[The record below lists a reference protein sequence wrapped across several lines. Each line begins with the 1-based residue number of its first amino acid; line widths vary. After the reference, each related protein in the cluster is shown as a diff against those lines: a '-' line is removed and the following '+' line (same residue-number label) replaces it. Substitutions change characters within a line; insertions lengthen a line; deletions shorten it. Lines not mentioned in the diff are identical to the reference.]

1 MGTTLAINNLQVK
14 LNGKILLTDVSLVLK
29 SPEICVL
36 MGPNGSGKST
46 LAKVL
51 AGHPDYAVTGGSI
64 KLNARNLLKMSPED
78 RARAGVY
85 LAFQS
90 PTEVPGVNVLNFLY
104 QIHQTKEAGISLIEF
119 RKSLLPHLELIH
131 LSPKFL
137 ERDLHVGFSG
147 GEKKKLELLQLAVL
161 KPKVI
166 ILDEIDAG
174 LDVDAL
180 KVVAQ
185 GIIKFRP
192 PDSVVLLITHYQRIL
207 HYLKPDKIHVL
218 MDGTIKRS
226 DGMTLVKRI
235 EEKGYAA
242 V

>member
-85 LAFQS
+85 LAFQA
-90 PTEVPGVNVLNFLY
+90 PIEIPGVNVLNFL
-104 QIHQTKEAGISLIEF
+104 
-119 RKSLLPHLELIH
+119 
-131 LSPKFL
+131 
-137 ERDLHVGFSG
+137 
-147 GEKKKLELLQLAVL
+147 
-161 KPKVI
+161 
-166 ILDEIDAG
+166 
-174 LDVDAL
+174 
-180 KVVAQ
+180 
-185 GIIKFRP
+185 
-192 PDSVVLLITHYQRIL
+192 
-207 HYLKPDKIHVL
+207 
-218 MDGTIKRS
+218 
-226 DGMTLVKRI
+226 
-235 EEKGYAA
+235 
-242 V
+242 